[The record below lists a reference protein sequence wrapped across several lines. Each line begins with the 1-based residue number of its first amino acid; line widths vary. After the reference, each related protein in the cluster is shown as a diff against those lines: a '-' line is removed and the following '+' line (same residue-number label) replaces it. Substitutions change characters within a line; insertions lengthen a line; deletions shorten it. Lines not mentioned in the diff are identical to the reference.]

1 MVGEIKMAEAV
12 KCACE
17 AANIGLYACSGG
29 SNVGQMA
36 NIVAVEL
43 TKKGKGKIMCTVGI
57 GGNVPGIIK
66 STEGT
71 DKIVAID
78 GCSLVCAKKS
88 LERAGFTI
96 DKSIVITE
104 LGMKKGGKLDL
115 EETEVNEIMAKVETA
130 LGN

>member
-1 MVGEIKMAEAV
+1 MAGEIKMAEGV

-17 AANIGLYACSGG
+17 AAIVGLYACAGG

-36 NIVAVEL
+36 NKVAVEL
-43 TKKGKGKIMCTVGI
+43 TKQGKGKIMCTVGI
-57 GGNVPGIIK
+57 GGDVPGIIK

-71 DKIVAID
+71 DEIIAID
-78 GCSLVCAKKS
+78 GCALVCAKKT
-88 LERAGFTI
+88 LERAGFTV

-115 EETEVNEIMAKVETA
+115 EETEVNEIMSKVENS